1 MKHVLLLSLCIL
13 HGVGAA
19 VNARTAAKPEP
30 LPQIVLSGGDAAT
43 QLQFVRL
50 SSAVANRD
58 WQAALMMAQ
67 ELTTHPAADKDGVI
81 YPAACYIEVASLYQ
95 LRDYEAVVKRA
106 SEVIN
111 NRDIK
116 ASGAQ
121 QGLSPRQ
128 AASFNGYVYYFL
140 MDSYIHLSGQASA
153 WQVFEEY
160 IARYSDPAESDGS
173 AATAMCYTAI
183 LLRVDRALADKK
195 AEELAAAQECF
206 DYWREHGIT
215 WDGKFA
221 AAEQLVADAQHKLQS
236 EK

>member
-1 MKHVLLLSLCIL
+1 MKHVLLLSLGIL
-13 HGVGAA
+13 LGVGAA
-19 VNARTAAKPEP
+19 VNARTAAKPGP
-30 LPQIVLSGGDAAT
+30 LPQMVLSGGDAAT

-50 SSAVANRD
+50 SSAVAKRD
-58 WQAALMMAQ
+58 WQVALTTAQ
-67 ELTTHPAADKDGVI
+67 ELTTHPAADKEGVI
-81 YPAACYIEVASLYQ
+81 YPTACYMEVASLYQ
-95 LRDYEAVVKRA
+95 LRDYETVVKRA

-121 QGLSPRQ
+121 QGLSFRQ
-128 AASFNGYVYYFL
+128 AASFNGHVYYFL
-140 MDSYIHLSGQASA
+140 MDSYIRLSEQASA

-173 AATAMCYTAI
+173 ATTAMCYTAI
-183 LLRVDRALADKK
+183 RLRVDRALADKK
-195 AEELAAAQECF
+195 AEELAAAQKCF

-215 WDGKFA
+215 WDGKYA
-221 AAEQLVADAQHKLQS
+221 AAEQLVAEAQQKLQS